1 MREEFYRCNKQLPFS
16 LAIKLFSAPSMAV
29 QMGEDNEMSM
39 GAGGVVEKRNNN
51 KHNKNN
57 ENCDDLMFEIEL

>member
-1 MREEFYRCNKQLPFS
+1 
-16 LAIKLFSAPSMAV
+16 MAV

-57 ENCDDLMFEIEL
+57 ENCDDLMFEIELWHYESFFTLNLSAYYR